1 MKKEKKIMSRLLAC
15 GLAAILPVASGMSVR
30 AEESDESSSDA
41 GKEETVYIFTD
52 ADGNPEKTVVSNW
65 LKNPDGSKTLK
76 DSSDLSDIK
85 NVEGDETYTQSGNQ
99 LTWQADGSDIYYQGT
114 TSKQAPVSVKLSYQL
129 DGKDIS
135 SDDLA
140 GKSGHVKIRFDYEN
154 NATKTV
160 TVGGKREEVKVPFAM
175 VSGIILPVDNFKNV
189 TVTNGRVLSE
199 GKSNI
204 VVGMAFPGLKE
215 SLNMDSASF
224 KNNIGDYN
232 IPEYVEIEADAT
244 DFSLGMTLT
253 VASTDIISKLKDAE
267 DGKVDTSGITDS
279 INELTDASSQLVD
292 GVQQL
297 KDGTSKL
304 RNGTNDLANGG
315 GKLKDG
321 AGELAGGLN
330 TFDASLR
337 SNLQSTKASFAKD
350 SAKAEA
356 DKNAI
361 VKMLN
366 SMGVLNAD
374 GTVNQQTMAQLKML
388 SNMANSLI
396 NSGLLQVAGIMDA
409 DGNLTA
415 DADQRTTQL
424 VNLLQALNQSGA
436 LQALGL
442 VKSDGTLDIAKLQE
456 YLQMAAQYGSDLGL
470 LDENGKVK
478 PNAADIVNGYA
489 AGIQQIMKDTG
500 LLTADGKLADDAAM
514 KLANLDKMITDL
526 KVQNVLTTDDTGA
539 LTLNPTYAELLNNKA
554 LISLAQDKNLNSM
567 LTMAQ
572 SIGLIK
578 AGEDGTLS
586 IDQTALNNLSAIG
599 SSGILTNG
607 DLDATAKALMGA
619 SGIIGSDGKYNQAN
633 AQALLKMAD
642 TLINSGLLQVAGI
655 MDADGNLTAD
665 ADQRTTQLVTL
676 LKTLNGSGALSA
688 TGLVGA
694 DGMLDINKLND
705 YLKLAQQY
713 GTDLGLLNANGTV
726 KDNAAQ
732 IVSGYSAKTKKLMSD
747 AGLLDENG
755 KLVTDAATR
764 IEKLDT
770 LITSMKEQKVLVN
783 DQDGALT
790 IDPVYASLLQNKQL
804 ISLAQ
809 DPNMNNM
816 LQMAEA
822 AGLITATKDDAGND
836 ALSIDEKALGN
847 LSRIAKSGILVDGD
861 LEDTAKQ
868 LMGAAGIMGTD
879 GKYNQANAQALLNMV
894 TNLQKAGLMTSD
906 GQLSPAAKQML
917 GTAGVLNKDGS
928 FNAEGIAKLEN
939 EAQLASQLEAQG
951 ILTSD
956 GQLSP
961 SLQSTLVKTGVMDA
975 NGEIN
980 QTAMNNL
987 MAIAGSGVIVNG
999 DLDATAKS
1007 LMNETGIMSNGSY
1020 NKDNAQYMLDTYQ
1033 KLEKLGIIKD
1043 GKLTSF
1049 AQKVI
1054 DFMSRFGAKQNSFA
1068 VLEDED
1074 LPAEDTP
1081 ALDQTEATES
1091 DQTDDQVETVT
1102 PDENT
1107 AAEAESTDAAADTD
1121 TAKADDSAASDT
1133 NDKTDAPDTTAESA
1147 DDSQSDSAEVESLK
1161 QQLADAQS
1169 QLDAAN
1175 AKASD
1180 LQTQLDD
1187 ANAKNADVK
1196 KQLDDANAK
1205 NADLQTQL
1213 NNANS
1218 AKDDAYNQGYAAAQA
1233 DAAAAAASQAPAANS
1248 VETTDTAFIGSASD
1262 YVVSTASV
1270 SFSLDQVNQLT
1281 DLIKQFLADY
1291 GQAAGEAGAVKAL
1304 ESILNNADYQ
1314 KLIAGGTTLS
1324 NGTNELYDGILK
1336 LRDGAGELD
1345 NGAQDLLEGMQKFD
1359 SEGIQKLADV
1369 FGNDLPSVIDRL
1381 DALVDAGADYT
1392 SFTGN
1397 GNANDSVKFV
1407 IKTSEVGTDSA
1418 N

>member
-253 VASTDIISKLKDAE
+253 VASTDIISKLKDAK

-297 KDGTSKL
+297 KDGTTKL

-315 GKLKDG
+315 GELKDG

-337 SNLQSTKASFAKD
+337 SNLASTKASFAKD

-356 DKNAI
+356 DKDAI
-361 VKMLN
+361 VKALS
-366 SMGVLNAD
+366 SMGILNAD
-374 GTVNQQTMAQLKML
+374 GTVNKQTMAQLKML
-388 SNMANSLI
+388 ANMADKLM
-396 NSGLLQVAGIMDA
+396 NSGLLQTAGIMDA
-409 DGNLTA
+409 NGNLTA

-424 VNLLQALNQSGA
+424 ITLLQ
-436 LQALGL
+436 
-442 VKSDGTLDIAKLQE
+442 
-456 YLQMAAQYGSDLGL
+456 
-470 LDENGKVK
+470 
-478 PNAADIVNGYA
+478 
-489 AGIQQIMKDTG
+489 
-500 LLTADGKLADDAAM
+500 
-514 KLANLDKMITDL
+514 
-526 KVQNVLTTDDTGA
+526 
-539 LTLNPTYAELLNNKA
+539 
-554 LISLAQDKNLNSM
+554 
-567 LTMAQ
+567 
-572 SIGLIK
+572 
-578 AGEDGTLS
+578 
-586 IDQTALNNLSAIG
+586 
-599 SSGILTNG
+599 
-607 DLDATAKALMGA
+607 
-619 SGIIGSDGKYNQAN
+619 
-633 AQALLKMAD
+633 
-642 TLINSGLLQVAGI
+642 
-655 MDADGNLTAD
+655 
-665 ADQRTTQLVTL
+665 
-676 LKTLNGSGALSA
+676 TLNGSGALQA
-688 TGLVGA
+688 AGLVGA
-694 DGMLDINKLND
+694 DGIFDLNKLND

-713 GTDLGLLNANGTV
+713 GSDLGLLNADGSV
-726 KDNAAQ
+726 KADAAQ
-732 IVSGYSAKTKKLMSD
+732 IVSGYAAATQKLMQD

-755 KLVTDAATR
+755 KLVKDAAAR
-764 IEKLDT
+764 IQKMDAM
-770 LITSMKEQKVLVN
+770 ITAMKDQKVLVN

-790 IDPVYASLLQNKQL
+790 LNPMYEQLLQNKQL

-809 DPNMNNM
+809 DSNLMNM

-822 AGLITATKDDAGND
+822 VGLIAAKKDDAGND
-836 ALSIDEKALGN
+836 ALAINKTALDN
-847 LSRIAKSGILVDGD
+847 LSLIANSGILVDGALD
-861 LEDTAKQ
+861 PTAQK
-868 LMGAAGIMGTD
+868 LMGAAGILSAD
-879 GKYNQANAQALLNMV
+879 GKYSQTNAAAMLQMLS
-894 TNLQKAGLMTSD
+894 NLQKAGLLNSD
-906 GQLSPAAKQML
+906 GQLSDDAKQML
-917 GTAGVLNKDGS
+917 GKAGLLNGDGSINKDGL
-928 FNAEGIAKLEN
+928 AKLEK
-939 EAQLASQLEAQG
+939 EAELASQLEAQG
-951 ILTSD
+951 VLTSD
-956 GQLSP
+956 GQLSE
-961 SLQSTLVKTGVMDA
+961 SLQSML
-975 NGEIN
+975 N
-980 QTAMNNL
+980 
-987 MAIAGSGVIVNG
+987 SGIIVNG
-999 DLDATAKS
+999 DLEDSAKQ
-1007 LMNETGIMSNGSY
+1007 LMNKAGIMKGGTY
-1020 NKDNAQYMLDTYQ
+1020 NSENAQAMLKMLDT
-1033 KLEKLGIIKD
+1033 LEKVGFIKNGELSD
-1043 GKLTSF
+1043 W
-1049 AQKVI
+1049 
-1054 DFMSRFGAKQNSFA
+1054 AKWILKHHRGLSLNSFA
-1068 VLEDED
+1068 VMDEVPEESTTVEAAPEETTVQD
-1074 LPAEDTP
+1074 NSDAVEEEETAAAEDSAAP
-1081 ALDQTEATES
+1081 AQDAQNDNAASETKQDAQVTS
-1091 DQTDDQVETVT
+1091 D
-1102 PDENT
+1102 
-1107 AAEAESTDAAADTD
+1107 AAAADT
-1121 TAKADDSAASDT
+1121 TQASE
-1133 NDKTDAPDTTAESA
+1133 NTDAS
-1147 DDSQSDSAEVESLK
+1147 SEVEELK
-1161 QQLADAQS
+1161 KQLADTQS
-1169 QLDAAN
+1169 QLAEAN
-1175 AKASD
+1175 KKNTE

-1187 ANAKNADVK
+1187 ANAKNADVQ
-1196 KQLDDANAK
+1196 KQLDDANAKNADVQKQLADANAK

-1213 NNANS
+1213 DSANS
-1218 AKDDAYNQGYAAAQA
+1218 AKDDAYKQGYAAAQA
-1233 DAAAAAASQAPAANS
+1233 DAAAAAASQAPAAGS

-1345 NGAQDLLEGMQKFD
+1345 NGAQDLLDGMQKFD

-1381 DALVDAGADYT
+1381 DAIVDAGADYT
-1392 SFTGN
+1392 SFTGS
-1397 GNANDSVKFV
+1397 GNSNDSVKFV
-1407 IKTSEVGTDSA
+1407 IKTSEVGSDSA

>member
-15 GLAAILPVASGMSVR
+15 GLAAILPVASGISVR

-337 SNLQSTKASFAKD
+337 SNLASTKASFAKD

-356 DKNAI
+356 DKDAI
-361 VKMLN
+361 VKALS
-366 SMGVLNAD
+366 SMGILNAD
-374 GTVNQQTMAQLKML
+374 GTVNKQTMAQLKML
-388 SNMANSLI
+388 ANMADKLM
-396 NSGLLQVAGIMDA
+396 NSGLLQTAGIMDA
-409 DGNLTA
+409 NGNLTA

-424 VNLLQALNQSGA
+424 ITLLQ
-436 LQALGL
+436 
-442 VKSDGTLDIAKLQE
+442 
-456 YLQMAAQYGSDLGL
+456 
-470 LDENGKVK
+470 
-478 PNAADIVNGYA
+478 
-489 AGIQQIMKDTG
+489 
-500 LLTADGKLADDAAM
+500 
-514 KLANLDKMITDL
+514 
-526 KVQNVLTTDDTGA
+526 
-539 LTLNPTYAELLNNKA
+539 
-554 LISLAQDKNLNSM
+554 
-567 LTMAQ
+567 
-572 SIGLIK
+572 
-578 AGEDGTLS
+578 
-586 IDQTALNNLSAIG
+586 
-599 SSGILTNG
+599 
-607 DLDATAKALMGA
+607 
-619 SGIIGSDGKYNQAN
+619 
-633 AQALLKMAD
+633 
-642 TLINSGLLQVAGI
+642 
-655 MDADGNLTAD
+655 
-665 ADQRTTQLVTL
+665 
-676 LKTLNGSGALSA
+676 TLNGSGALQA
-688 TGLVGA
+688 AGLVGA
-694 DGMLDINKLND
+694 DGTFDLNKLND

-713 GTDLGLLNANGTV
+713 GSDLGLLNADGTV
-726 KDNAAQ
+726 KADAAQ
-732 IVSGYSAKTKKLMSD
+732 IVSGYAAATQKLMKD

-755 KLVTDAATR
+755 KLVKDAAAR
-764 IEKLDT
+764 IQKMDAM
-770 LITSMKEQKVLVN
+770 ITAMKDQKVLVN

-790 IDPVYASLLQNKQL
+790 LNPTYEQLLQNKQL

-809 DPNMNNM
+809 DPNMKNM

-822 AGLITATKDDAGND
+822 VGLITAKKDDAGND
-836 ALSIDEKALGN
+836 ALAINKTALDN
-847 LSRIAKSGILVDGD
+847 LSLIANSGILVNGD
-861 LEDTAKQ
+861 LDATAKQ
-868 LMGAAGIMGTD
+868 LMGASGILSAD
-879 GKYNQANAQALLNMV
+879 GKYSQTNAAAMLQMLS
-894 TNLQKAGLMTSD
+894 NLQKAGLLNGD
-906 GQLSPAAKQML
+906 GSI
-917 GTAGVLNKDGS
+917 NKDGLV
-928 FNAEGIAKLEN
+928 KLEK
-939 EAQLASQLEAQG
+939 EAELASQLEAQG

-956 GQLSP
+956 GQLTDTATKLLKSIG
-961 SLQSTLVKTGVMDA
+961 QVGV
-975 NGEIN
+975 
-980 QTAMNNL
+980 
-987 MAIAGSGVIVNG
+987 
-999 DLDATAKS
+999 
-1007 LMNETGIMSNGSY
+1007 
-1020 NKDNAQYMLDTYQ
+1020 
-1033 KLEKLGIIKD
+1033 
-1043 GKLTSF
+1043 TS
-1049 AQKVI
+1049 
-1054 DFMSRFGAKQNSFA
+1054 NSFA
-1068 VLEDED
+1068 VMEEV
-1074 LPAEDTP
+1074 PE
-1081 ALDQTEATES
+1081 EAAT
-1091 DQTDDQVETVT
+1091 VETAPEEPTVQ
-1102 PDENT
+1102 DNNDAVEEEET
-1107 AAEAESTDAAADTD
+1107 AAPAQDAQNDNAASKTKQDAQATSDAAAADT
-1121 TAKADDSAASDT
+1121 TKTSE
-1133 NDKTDAPDTTAESA
+1133 NTDA
-1147 DDSQSDSAEVESLK
+1147 SAEVEELK
-1161 QQLADAQS
+1161 KQLADTQS
-1169 QLDAAN
+1169 QLAEAN
-1175 AKASD
+1175 KKNTE
-1180 LQTQLDD
+1180 LQT
-1187 ANAKNADVK
+1187 
-1196 KQLDDANAK
+1196 QLDDANAK

-1213 NNANS
+1213 DSANS
-1218 AKDDAYNQGYAAAQA
+1218 AKDDAYKQGYAAAQA
-1233 DAAAAAASQAPAANS
+1233 DAAAAAASQAPAAGS

-1345 NGAQDLLEGMQKFD
+1345 NGAQDLLDGMQKFD

-1381 DALVDAGADYT
+1381 DAIVDAGADYT
-1392 SFTGN
+1392 SFTGS
-1397 GNANDSVKFV
+1397 GNSNDSVKFV
-1407 IKTSEVGTDSA
+1407 IKTSEVGSDSA

>member
-1 MKKEKKIMSRLLAC
+1 MKKERHVVKKLLAFSM
-15 GLAAILPVASGMSVR
+15 AAILPVASGMTVR
-30 AEESDESSSDA
+30 AEESDDSSSDS
-41 GKEETVYIFTD
+41 GKEETVYVFTD
-52 ADGNPEKTVVSNW
+52 ASGNPQKTLVSNW
-65 LKNPDGSKTLK
+65 LKNPDGSQTLT
-76 DSSDLSDIK
+76 DTSDLSDIT
-85 NVEGDETYTQSGNQ
+85 NVEGDETYTQSGNK
-99 LTWQADGSDIYYQGT
+99 LTWQADGDDIYYQGT

-135 SDDLA
+135 ADDLA
-140 GKSGHVKIRFDYEN
+140 GKSGHVTIRFDYEN
-154 NATKTV
+154 NATKNV
-160 TVGGKREEVKVPFAM
+160 TINGKNEEIKVPFAM
-175 VSGIILPVDNFKNV
+175 VSGVVLPVDNFKNI

-224 KNNIGDYN
+224 KDNVGDYN

-253 VASTDIISKLKDAE
+253 VASTDVISQLKDAK
-267 DGKVDTSGITDS
+267 DGKIDTSSITDS
-279 INELTDASSQLVD
+279 INELTDASQQLVD
-292 GVQQL
+292 GAQQL
-297 KDGTSKL
+297 KDGTAKL
-304 RNGTNDLANGG
+304 RTGTNDLASGG

-388 SNMANSLI
+388 SNMANTLI

-415 DADQRTTQL
+415 DADARTTQL

-633 AQALLKMAD
+633 AQALL
-642 TLINSGLLQVAGI
+642 
-655 MDADGNLTAD
+655 
-665 ADQRTTQLVTL
+665 
-676 LKTLNGSGALSA
+676 
-688 TGLVGA
+688 
-694 DGMLDINKLND
+694 
-705 YLKLAQQY
+705 
-713 GTDLGLLNANGTV
+713 
-726 KDNAAQ
+726 
-732 IVSGYSAKTKKLMSD
+732 
-747 AGLLDENG
+747 
-755 KLVTDAATR
+755 
-764 IEKLDT
+764 
-770 LITSMKEQKVLVN
+770 
-783 DQDGALT
+783 
-790 IDPVYASLLQNKQL
+790 
-804 ISLAQ
+804 
-809 DPNMNNM
+809 
-816 LQMAEA
+816 
-822 AGLITATKDDAGND
+822 
-836 ALSIDEKALGN
+836 
-847 LSRIAKSGILVDGD
+847 
-861 LEDTAKQ
+861 
-868 LMGAAGIMGTD
+868 
-879 GKYNQANAQALLNMV
+879 NMV
-894 TNLQKAGLMTSD
+894 ANLQKAGLMTSD

-928 FNAEGIAKLEN
+928 FNAEGIAKLEK

-1043 GKLTSF
+1043 GKLTNF
-1049 AQKVI
+1049 AQNVI

-1081 ALDQTEATES
+1081 ASDQTEATES

-1121 TAKADDSAASDT
+1121 TVKADDSAASDT

-1180 LQTQLDD
+1180 LQTQLDA
-1187 ANAKNADVK
+1187 ANASVSDLQF
-1196 KQLDDANAK
+1196 QLDA
-1205 NADLQTQL
+1205 
-1213 NNANS
+1213 

-1233 DAAAAAASQAPAANS
+1233 DAAAAAASQAPAADS

-1345 NGAQDLLEGMQKFD
+1345 NGAQDLLDGMQKFD

-1392 SFTGN
+1392 SFTGS
-1397 GNANDSVKFV
+1397 GNSNDSVKFV
-1407 IKTSEVGTDSA
+1407 IKTSEVGSDSA

>member
-1 MKKEKKIMSRLLAC
+1 MKKERHVVKKLLAFSM
-15 GLAAILPVASGMSVR
+15 AAILPVASGMTVR
-30 AEESDESSSDA
+30 AEESDDSSSDS
-41 GKEETVYIFTD
+41 GKEETVYVFTD
-52 ADGNPEKTVVSNW
+52 ASGNPQKTLVSNW
-65 LKNPDGSKTLK
+65 LKNPDGSQTLT
-76 DSSDLSDIK
+76 DTSDLSDIT
-85 NVEGDETYTQSGNQ
+85 NVEGDETYTQSGNK
-99 LTWQADGSDIYYQGT
+99 LTWQADGDDIYYQGT

-135 SDDLA
+135 ADDLA
-140 GKSGHVKIRFDYEN
+140 GKSGHVTIRFDYEN
-154 NATKTV
+154 NATKNV
-160 TVGGKREEVKVPFAM
+160 TINGKNEEIKVPFAM
-175 VSGIILPVDNFKNV
+175 VSGVVLPVDNFKNI

-224 KNNIGDYN
+224 KDNVGDYN

-253 VASTDIISKLKDAE
+253 VASTDVISQLKDAK
-267 DGKVDTSGITDS
+267 DGKIDTSSITDS
-279 INELTDASSQLVD
+279 INELTDASQQLVD
-292 GVQQL
+292 GAQQL
-297 KDGTSKL
+297 KDGTAKL
-304 RNGTNDLANGG
+304 RIGTNDLASGG

-388 SNMANSLI
+388 SNMANTLI

-747 AGLLDENG
+747 AGLLDDNG
-755 KLVTDAATR
+755 TLVTDAATR

-928 FNAEGIAKLEN
+928 FNAEGVAKLEN

-956 GQLSP
+956 GQLTDTANKLLKSIG
-961 SLQSTLVKTGVMDA
+961 QVGV
-975 NGEIN
+975 
-980 QTAMNNL
+980 
-987 MAIAGSGVIVNG
+987 
-999 DLDATAKS
+999 
-1007 LMNETGIMSNGSY
+1007 
-1020 NKDNAQYMLDTYQ
+1020 
-1033 KLEKLGIIKD
+1033 
-1043 GKLTSF
+1043 TS
-1049 AQKVI
+1049 
-1054 DFMSRFGAKQNSFA
+1054 NSFA
-1068 VLEDED
+1068 VMEEV
-1074 LPAEDTP
+1074 PE
-1081 ALDQTEATES
+1081 EAAT
-1091 DQTDDQVETVT
+1091 VETAPEEPTVQ
-1102 PDENT
+1102 DNNDAVEEEET
-1107 AAEAESTDAAADTD
+1107 AAPAQDAQNDNAASETKQDAQATSDAAAADT
-1121 TAKADDSAASDT
+1121 TKASE
-1133 NDKTDAPDTTAESA
+1133 NTDA
-1147 DDSQSDSAEVESLK
+1147 SAEVEELK
-1161 QQLADAQS
+1161 KQLADTQS
-1169 QLDAAN
+1169 QLEEAN
-1175 AKASD
+1175 KKNTE
-1180 LQTQLDD
+1180 LQT
-1187 ANAKNADVK
+1187 K
-1196 KQLDDANAK
+1196 LDDANAK
-1205 NADLQTQL
+1205 NADLQKQL
-1213 NNANS
+1213 ESVNS
-1218 AKDDAYNQGYAAAQA
+1218 AKDDAYKQGYAAAKA
-1233 DAAAAAASQAPAANS
+1233 DAAAAAASQAPAAGS

-1345 NGAQDLLEGMQKFD
+1345 NGAQDLLDGMQKFD

-1381 DALVDAGADYT
+1381 DAIVDAGADYT
-1392 SFTGN
+1392 SFTGS
-1397 GNANDSVKFV
+1397 GNSNDSVKFV
-1407 IKTSEVGTDSA
+1407 IKTSEVGSDSA

>member
-356 DKNAI
+356 DKDAI

-366 SMGVLNAD
+366 SMGILNAD
-374 GTVNQQTMAQLKML
+374 GRVNQQTMAQLKML
-388 SNMANSLI
+388 ANMADKLM

-409 DGNLTA
+409 N
-415 DADQRTTQL
+415 
-424 VNLLQALNQSGA
+424 
-436 LQALGL
+436 
-442 VKSDGTLDIAKLQE
+442 
-456 YLQMAAQYGSDLGL
+456 
-470 LDENGKVK
+470 
-478 PNAADIVNGYA
+478 
-489 AGIQQIMKDTG
+489 
-500 LLTADGKLADDAAM
+500 
-514 KLANLDKMITDL
+514 
-526 KVQNVLTTDDTGA
+526 
-539 LTLNPTYAELLNNKA
+539 
-554 LISLAQDKNLNSM
+554 
-567 LTMAQ
+567 
-572 SIGLIK
+572 
-578 AGEDGTLS
+578 
-586 IDQTALNNLSAIG
+586 
-599 SSGILTNG
+599 
-607 DLDATAKALMGA
+607 
-619 SGIIGSDGKYNQAN
+619 
-633 AQALLKMAD
+633 
-642 TLINSGLLQVAGI
+642 
-655 MDADGNLTAD
+655 GNLTAD

-676 LKTLNGSGALSA
+676 LKTLNGSGALQA
-688 TGLVGA
+688 AGLVGA
-694 DGMLDINKLND
+694 DGIFDLNKLND

-713 GTDLGLLNANGTV
+713 GSDLGLLNADGTV

-732 IVSGYSAKTKKLMSD
+732 IVSGYAAATQKLMQD

-755 KLVTDAATR
+755 KLVKDAAAR
-764 IEKLDT
+764 IQKMDAM
-770 LITSMKEQKVLVN
+770 ITAMKDQKVLVN

-790 IDPVYASLLQNKQL
+790 LNPTYAQLLQKKQL

-809 DPNMNNM
+809 DPNLMNM

-822 AGLITATKDDAGND
+822 VGLITAKKDDAGND
-836 ALSIDEKALGN
+836 ALAINKTALDN
-847 LSRIAKSGILVDGD
+847 LSLIANSGILVDGALD
-861 LEDTAKQ
+861 PTAQK
-868 LMGAAGIMGTD
+868 LMGAAGILGTD
-879 GKYNQANAQALLNMV
+879 GKYSQANAAAMLQMLS
-894 TNLQKAGLMTSD
+894 NLQKAGLLNSD
-906 GQLSPAAKQML
+906 GQLSDDAKQML
-917 GTAGVLNKDGS
+917 GSAGVLNKDGS
-928 FNAEGIAKLEN
+928 INKDGLAKLEK
-939 EAQLASQLEAQG
+939 EAELASQLEAQG
-951 ILTSD
+951 VLTSD
-956 GQLSP
+956 GQLSE
-961 SLQSTLVKTGVMDA
+961 SLQSML
-975 NGEIN
+975 N
-980 QTAMNNL
+980 
-987 MAIAGSGVIVNG
+987 SGIIVNG
-999 DLDATAKS
+999 DLEDSAKQ
-1007 LMNETGIMSNGSY
+1007 LMNKAGIMKGGTY
-1020 NKDNAQYMLDTYQ
+1020 NSENAQAMLKMLDA
-1033 KLEKLGIIKD
+1033 LEKVGFIKN
-1043 GKLTSF
+1043 GELSNW
-1049 AQKVI
+1049 
-1054 DFMSRFGAKQNSFA
+1054 AKWILKHHRGLSLNSFA
-1068 VLEDED
+1068 VMEEVPEESATVESAPEEPTVQDNNEAAEGEETAA
-1074 LPAEDTP
+1074 AEDS
-1081 ALDQTEATES
+1081 AATEDSAAPAQDAQNDNAASETKQDAQVTS
-1091 DQTDDQVETVT
+1091 D
-1102 PDENT
+1102 
-1107 AAEAESTDAAADTD
+1107 AAAADT
-1121 TAKADDSAASDT
+1121 TQASE
-1133 NDKTDAPDTTAESA
+1133 NTDA
-1147 DDSQSDSAEVESLK
+1147 SAEVEELK
-1161 QQLADAQS
+1161 KQLADTQS
-1169 QLDAAN
+1169 QLEEAN
-1175 AKASD
+1175 KKNTE

-1187 ANAKNADVK
+1187 ANAKNADVQ
-1196 KQLDDANAK
+1196 KQLDDANAKNADVQKQLADANAK

-1213 NNANS
+1213 DSANS

-1233 DAAAAAASQAPAANS
+1233 DAAAAAASQAPAAGS

-1314 KLIAGGTTLS
+1314 KMIAGGTTLS

-1345 NGAQDLLEGMQKFD
+1345 NGAQDLLDGMQKFD

-1381 DALVDAGADYT
+1381 DAIVDAGADYT
-1392 SFTGN
+1392 SFTGS
-1397 GNANDSVKFV
+1397 GNSNDSVKFV
-1407 IKTSEVGTDSA
+1407 IKTSEVGSDSA

>member
-15 GLAAILPVASGMSVR
+15 GLAAILPVASGMSVQ
-30 AEESDESSSDA
+30 AEESGESSSDA

-337 SNLQSTKASFAKD
+337 SNLASTKASFAKD

-361 VKMLN
+361 VKALS
-366 SMGVLNAD
+366 SMGILNAD
-374 GTVNQQTMAQLKML
+374 GTVNKQTMAQLKML
-388 SNMANSLI
+388 ANMADKLM
-396 NSGLLQVAGIMDA
+396 NSGLLQTAGIMDA
-409 DGNLTA
+409 NGNLTA

-424 VNLLQALNQSGA
+424 ITLLQ
-436 LQALGL
+436 
-442 VKSDGTLDIAKLQE
+442 
-456 YLQMAAQYGSDLGL
+456 
-470 LDENGKVK
+470 
-478 PNAADIVNGYA
+478 
-489 AGIQQIMKDTG
+489 
-500 LLTADGKLADDAAM
+500 
-514 KLANLDKMITDL
+514 
-526 KVQNVLTTDDTGA
+526 
-539 LTLNPTYAELLNNKA
+539 
-554 LISLAQDKNLNSM
+554 
-567 LTMAQ
+567 
-572 SIGLIK
+572 
-578 AGEDGTLS
+578 
-586 IDQTALNNLSAIG
+586 
-599 SSGILTNG
+599 
-607 DLDATAKALMGA
+607 
-619 SGIIGSDGKYNQAN
+619 
-633 AQALLKMAD
+633 
-642 TLINSGLLQVAGI
+642 
-655 MDADGNLTAD
+655 
-665 ADQRTTQLVTL
+665 
-676 LKTLNGSGALSA
+676 TLNGSGALQA
-688 TGLVGA
+688 AGLVGA
-694 DGMLDINKLND
+694 DGIFDLNKLND

-713 GTDLGLLNANGTV
+713 GSDLGLLNADGSV
-726 KDNAAQ
+726 KADAAQ
-732 IVSGYSAKTKKLMSD
+732 IVSGYAAATQKLMKD

-755 KLVTDAATR
+755 KLVKDAAAR
-764 IEKLDT
+764 IQKMDAM
-770 LITSMKEQKVLVN
+770 ITAMKDQKVLVN

-790 IDPVYASLLQNKQL
+790 LNPMYEQLLQNKQL

-809 DPNMNNM
+809 DSNLMNM

-822 AGLITATKDDAGND
+822 VGLITAKKDDAGND
-836 ALSIDEKALGN
+836 ALAINKTALDN
-847 LSRIAKSGILVDGD
+847 LSLIANSGILVNGD
-861 LEDTAKQ
+861 LDATAKQ
-868 LMGAAGIMGTD
+868 LMGASGILSAD
-879 GKYNQANAQALLNMV
+879 GKYSQTNAAAMLQMLS
-894 TNLQKAGLMTSD
+894 NLQKAGLLNSD
-906 GQLSPAAKQML
+906 GQLSDDAKQML
-917 GTAGVLNKDGS
+917 GKAGLLNGDGSINKDGL
-928 FNAEGIAKLEN
+928 AKLEK
-939 EAQLASQLEAQG
+939 EAELASQLEAQG

-975 NGEIN
+975 NGTIN

-987 MAIAGSGVIVNG
+987 LAIANSGIIVNG
-999 DLDATAKS
+999 DLEDTAKK
-1007 LMNETGIMSNGSY
+1007 LMNGTGIMQNGIYS
-1020 NKDNAQYMLDTYQ
+1020 KEDAQAMLTMIHM
-1033 KLEKLGIIKD
+1033 LEKVGIIKN
-1043 GKLTSF
+1043 GQLTD
-1049 AQKVI
+1049 K
-1054 DFMSRFGAKQNSFA
+1054 AKKCLEWMERHGVTSYSFA
-1068 VLEDED
+1068 VMDEV
-1074 LPAEDTP
+1074 PEEST
-1081 ALDQTEATES
+1081 TVEAAPEETTVQ
-1091 DQTDDQVETVT
+1091 DNNDAVE
-1102 PDENT
+1102 EEET
-1107 AAEAESTDAAADTD
+1107 AAPAQDAQNDNAAAETKQDAQVTSDAAA
-1121 TAKADDSAASDT
+1121 ADMTQASE
-1133 NDKTDAPDTTAESA
+1133 NTDA
-1147 DDSQSDSAEVESLK
+1147 SAEVEELK
-1161 QQLADAQS
+1161 KQLADTQS
-1169 QLDAAN
+1169 QLEEAN
-1175 AKASD
+1175 KKNTE
-1180 LQTQLDD
+1180 LQTKLDD
-1187 ANAKNADVK
+1187 ANANNADVK
-1196 KQLDDANAK
+1196 KQLADANAK

-1213 NNANS
+1213 DSANS
-1218 AKDDAYNQGYAAAQA
+1218 AKDDAYKQGYAAAQA
-1233 DAAAAAASQAPAANS
+1233 DAAAAAASQAPAAGS

-1345 NGAQDLLEGMQKFD
+1345 NGAQDLLDGMQKFD

-1381 DALVDAGADYT
+1381 DAIVDAGADYT
-1392 SFTGN
+1392 SFTGS
-1397 GNANDSVKFV
+1397 GNSNDSVKFV
-1407 IKTSEVGTDSA
+1407 IKTSEVGSDSA

>member
-1 MKKEKKIMSRLLAC
+1 M
-15 GLAAILPVASGMSVR
+15 
-30 AEESDESSSDA
+30 
-41 GKEETVYIFTD
+41 
-52 ADGNPEKTVVSNW
+52 SNW
-65 LKNPDGSKTLK
+65 LKNPDGSQTLT
-76 DSSDLSDIK
+76 DTSDLSDIT
-85 NVEGDETYTQSGNQ
+85 NVEGDETYTQSGNK
-99 LTWQADGSDIYYQGT
+99 LTWQADGDDIYYQGT

-135 SDDLA
+135 ADDLA
-140 GKSGHVKIRFDYEN
+140 GKSGHVTIRFDYEN
-154 NATKTV
+154 NATKNV
-160 TVGGKREEVKVPFAM
+160 TINGKNEEIKVPFAM
-175 VSGIILPVDNFKNV
+175 VSGVVLPVDNFKNI

-224 KNNIGDYN
+224 KDNVGDYN

-253 VASTDIISKLKDAE
+253 VASTDVISQLKDAK
-267 DGKVDTSGITDS
+267 DGKIDTSSITDS
-279 INELTDASSQLVD
+279 INELTDASQQLVD
-292 GVQQL
+292 GAQQL
-297 KDGTSKL
+297 KDGTAKL
-304 RNGTNDLANGG
+304 RTGTNDLASGG

-388 SNMANSLI
+388 SNMANTLI

-415 DADQRTTQL
+415 DADARTTQL

-633 AQALLKMAD
+633 AQALL
-642 TLINSGLLQVAGI
+642 
-655 MDADGNLTAD
+655 
-665 ADQRTTQLVTL
+665 
-676 LKTLNGSGALSA
+676 
-688 TGLVGA
+688 
-694 DGMLDINKLND
+694 
-705 YLKLAQQY
+705 
-713 GTDLGLLNANGTV
+713 
-726 KDNAAQ
+726 
-732 IVSGYSAKTKKLMSD
+732 
-747 AGLLDENG
+747 
-755 KLVTDAATR
+755 
-764 IEKLDT
+764 
-770 LITSMKEQKVLVN
+770 
-783 DQDGALT
+783 
-790 IDPVYASLLQNKQL
+790 
-804 ISLAQ
+804 
-809 DPNMNNM
+809 
-816 LQMAEA
+816 
-822 AGLITATKDDAGND
+822 
-836 ALSIDEKALGN
+836 
-847 LSRIAKSGILVDGD
+847 
-861 LEDTAKQ
+861 
-868 LMGAAGIMGTD
+868 
-879 GKYNQANAQALLNMV
+879 NMV
-894 TNLQKAGLMTSD
+894 ANLQKAGLMTSD

-928 FNAEGIAKLEN
+928 FNAEGIAKLEK

-1043 GKLTSF
+1043 GKLTNF
-1049 AQKVI
+1049 AQNVI

-1081 ALDQTEATES
+1081 ASDQTEATES

-1121 TAKADDSAASDT
+1121 TVKADDSAASDT

-1180 LQTQLDD
+1180 LQTQLDA
-1187 ANAKNADVK
+1187 ANASVSDLQF
-1196 KQLDDANAK
+1196 QLDA
-1205 NADLQTQL
+1205 
-1213 NNANS
+1213 

-1233 DAAAAAASQAPAANS
+1233 DAAAAAASQAPAADS

-1345 NGAQDLLEGMQKFD
+1345 NGAQDLLDGMQKFD

-1392 SFTGN
+1392 SFTGS
-1397 GNANDSVKFV
+1397 GNSNDSVKFV
-1407 IKTSEVGTDSA
+1407 IKTSEVGSDSA

>member
-30 AEESDESSSDA
+30 AEESGESSSDA

-337 SNLQSTKASFAKD
+337 SNLASTKASFAKD

-356 DKNAI
+356 DKDAI
-361 VKMLN
+361 VKALS
-366 SMGVLNAD
+366 SMGILNAD
-374 GTVNQQTMAQLKML
+374 GTVNQETMAQLKML
-388 SNMANSLI
+388 ANMADKLM
-396 NSGLLQVAGIMDA
+396 NSGLLQAAGIMDA
-409 DGNLTA
+409 NGNLTA

-424 VNLLQALNQSGA
+424 ITLLQ
-436 LQALGL
+436 
-442 VKSDGTLDIAKLQE
+442 
-456 YLQMAAQYGSDLGL
+456 
-470 LDENGKVK
+470 
-478 PNAADIVNGYA
+478 
-489 AGIQQIMKDTG
+489 
-500 LLTADGKLADDAAM
+500 
-514 KLANLDKMITDL
+514 
-526 KVQNVLTTDDTGA
+526 
-539 LTLNPTYAELLNNKA
+539 
-554 LISLAQDKNLNSM
+554 
-567 LTMAQ
+567 
-572 SIGLIK
+572 
-578 AGEDGTLS
+578 
-586 IDQTALNNLSAIG
+586 
-599 SSGILTNG
+599 
-607 DLDATAKALMGA
+607 
-619 SGIIGSDGKYNQAN
+619 
-633 AQALLKMAD
+633 
-642 TLINSGLLQVAGI
+642 
-655 MDADGNLTAD
+655 
-665 ADQRTTQLVTL
+665 
-676 LKTLNGSGALSA
+676 TLNGSGALQA
-688 TGLVGA
+688 AGLVGA
-694 DGMLDINKLND
+694 DGTFDLNKLND

-713 GTDLGLLNANGTV
+713 GSDLGLLNADGSV
-726 KDNAAQ
+726 KADAAQ
-732 IVSGYSAKTKKLMSD
+732 IVSGYAAATQKLMKD

-755 KLVTDAATR
+755 KLVKDAAAR
-764 IEKLDT
+764 IQKMDAM
-770 LITSMKEQKVLVN
+770 ITAMKDQKVLVN
-783 DQDGALT
+783 DQDGALALNPT
-790 IDPVYASLLQNKQL
+790 YAQLLQKKEL

-809 DPNMNNM
+809 DPNLTNM

-822 AGLITATKDDAGND
+822 VGLITAKKDDAGND
-836 ALSIDEKALGN
+836 ALAINKTALDN
-847 LSRIAKSGILVDGD
+847 LSLIANSGILVNGD
-861 LEDTAKQ
+861 LDATAKQ
-868 LMGAAGIMGTD
+868 LMGASGILSAD
-879 GKYNQANAQALLNMV
+879 GKYSQTNAAAMLKMLS
-894 TNLQKAGLMTSD
+894 NLQKAGLLNSD
-906 GQLSPAAKQML
+906 GQLSDEAKQKL
-917 GTAGVLNKDGS
+917 GKAGLLNGDGSINKDGL
-928 FNAEGIAKLEN
+928 AKLEK
-939 EAQLASQLEAQG
+939 EAELASQLEAQG

-956 GQLSP
+956 GQLSE
-961 SLQSTLVKTGVMDA
+961 SLQSML
-975 NGEIN
+975 N
-980 QTAMNNL
+980 
-987 MAIAGSGVIVNG
+987 SGIIVNG
-999 DLDATAKS
+999 DLEDSAKQ
-1007 LMNETGIMSNGSY
+1007 LMNKAGIMKNGTYS
-1020 NKDNAQYMLDTYQ
+1020 KENAQAMLKMLDA
-1033 KLEKLGIIKD
+1033 LETVGVIKNGELSD
-1043 GKLTSF
+1043 WVQLILKHHRSLSL
-1049 AQKVI
+1049 
-1054 DFMSRFGAKQNSFA
+1054 NSFA
-1068 VLEDED
+1068 VMEEVPEEGDTVESAPEETTVQD
-1074 LPAEDTP
+1074 NNEAAEEEETAAAEDSAATKDSAAP
-1081 ALDQTEATES
+1081 AQDAQNDNAASETKQDAQVTS
-1091 DQTDDQVETVT
+1091 DA
-1102 PDENT
+1102 T
-1107 AAEAESTDAAADTD
+1107 AADTTQASESTDA
-1121 TAKADDSAASDT
+1121 SS
-1133 NDKTDAPDTTAESA
+1133 
-1147 DDSQSDSAEVESLK
+1147 EVEELK
-1161 QQLADAQS
+1161 KQLADTQS
-1169 QLDAAN
+1169 QLEEAN
-1175 AKASD
+1175 KKNTE
-1180 LQTQLDD
+1180 LQTKLDD
-1187 ANAKNADVK
+1187 ANAKNADVQ
-1196 KQLDDANAK
+1196 KQLDDVNAK

-1213 NNANS
+1213 NS

-1233 DAAAAAASQAPAANS
+1233 DAAAAAASQAPATGS

-1324 NGTNELYDGILK
+1324 NGTNELYNGILK

-1345 NGAQDLLEGMQKFD
+1345 NGAQDLLDGMQKFD

-1381 DALVDAGADYT
+1381 DAIVDAGADYT
-1392 SFTGN
+1392 SFTGG
-1397 GNANDSVKFV
+1397 GNPGDSVKFV
-1407 IKTSEVGTDSA
+1407 IKTSEVGSDSA

>member
-315 GKLKDG
+315 GELKDG

-337 SNLQSTKASFAKD
+337 SNLASTKASFAKD

-361 VKMLN
+361 VKALS
-366 SMGVLNAD
+366 SMGILNAD
-374 GTVNQQTMAQLKML
+374 GTVNKQTMAQLKML
-388 SNMANSLI
+388 ANMADKLM
-396 NSGLLQVAGIMDA
+396 NSGLLQTAGIMDA
-409 DGNLTA
+409 NGNLTA

-424 VNLLQALNQSGA
+424 ITLLQ
-436 LQALGL
+436 
-442 VKSDGTLDIAKLQE
+442 
-456 YLQMAAQYGSDLGL
+456 
-470 LDENGKVK
+470 
-478 PNAADIVNGYA
+478 
-489 AGIQQIMKDTG
+489 
-500 LLTADGKLADDAAM
+500 
-514 KLANLDKMITDL
+514 
-526 KVQNVLTTDDTGA
+526 
-539 LTLNPTYAELLNNKA
+539 
-554 LISLAQDKNLNSM
+554 
-567 LTMAQ
+567 
-572 SIGLIK
+572 
-578 AGEDGTLS
+578 
-586 IDQTALNNLSAIG
+586 
-599 SSGILTNG
+599 
-607 DLDATAKALMGA
+607 
-619 SGIIGSDGKYNQAN
+619 
-633 AQALLKMAD
+633 
-642 TLINSGLLQVAGI
+642 
-655 MDADGNLTAD
+655 
-665 ADQRTTQLVTL
+665 
-676 LKTLNGSGALSA
+676 TLNGSGALQA
-688 TGLVGA
+688 AGLVGA
-694 DGMLDINKLND
+694 DGIFDLNKLND

-713 GTDLGLLNANGTV
+713 GSDLGLLNADGSV
-726 KDNAAQ
+726 KADAAQ
-732 IVSGYSAKTKKLMSD
+732 IVSGYAAATQKLMQD

-755 KLVTDAATR
+755 KLVKDAAAR
-764 IEKLDT
+764 IQKMDAM
-770 LITSMKEQKVLVN
+770 ITAMKDQKVLVN

-790 IDPVYASLLQNKQL
+790 LNPMYEQLLQNKQL

-809 DPNMNNM
+809 DSNLMNM

-822 AGLITATKDDAGND
+822 VGLITAKKDDAGND
-836 ALSIDEKALGN
+836 ALAINKTALDN
-847 LSRIAKSGILVDGD
+847 LSLIANSGILVNGD
-861 LEDTAKQ
+861 LDATAKQ

-879 GKYNQANAQALLNMV
+879 GKYNQANAKALLNMV
-894 TNLQKAGLMTSD
+894 TNLQNAGLMTSD

-917 GTAGVLNKDGS
+917 GSAGVLNKDGS
-928 FNAEGIAKLEN
+928 INKDGLAKLEK
-939 EAQLASQLEAQG
+939 EAELASQLEAQG
-951 ILTSD
+951 VLTSD
-956 GQLSP
+956 GQLSE
-961 SLQSTLVKTGVMDA
+961 SLQSML
-975 NGEIN
+975 N
-980 QTAMNNL
+980 
-987 MAIAGSGVIVNG
+987 SGIIVNG
-999 DLDATAKS
+999 DLEDSAKQ
-1007 LMNETGIMSNGSY
+1007 LMNKAGIMKGGTY
-1020 NKDNAQYMLDTYQ
+1020 NSENAQAMLKMLDT
-1033 KLEKLGIIKD
+1033 LEKVGFIKNGELSD
-1043 GKLTSF
+1043 W
-1049 AQKVI
+1049 
-1054 DFMSRFGAKQNSFA
+1054 AKWILKHHRGLSLNSFA
-1068 VLEDED
+1068 VMDEVPEESTTVEAAPEETTVQD
-1074 LPAEDTP
+1074 NSDAVEEEETAAAEDSAAP
-1081 ALDQTEATES
+1081 AQDAQNDNAASETKQDAQVTS
-1091 DQTDDQVETVT
+1091 D
-1102 PDENT
+1102 
-1107 AAEAESTDAAADTD
+1107 AAAADT
-1121 TAKADDSAASDT
+1121 TQASE
-1133 NDKTDAPDTTAESA
+1133 NTDAS
-1147 DDSQSDSAEVESLK
+1147 SEVEELK
-1161 QQLADAQS
+1161 KQLADTQS
-1169 QLDAAN
+1169 QLAEAN
-1175 AKASD
+1175 KKNTE

-1187 ANAKNADVK
+1187 ANAKNADVQ
-1196 KQLDDANAK
+1196 KQLDDANAKNADVQKQLADANAK

-1213 NNANS
+1213 DSANS
-1218 AKDDAYNQGYAAAQA
+1218 AKDDAYKQGYAAAQA
-1233 DAAAAAASQAPAANS
+1233 DAAAAAASQAPAAGS

-1345 NGAQDLLEGMQKFD
+1345 NGAQDLLDGMQKFD

-1381 DALVDAGADYT
+1381 DAIVDAGADYT
-1392 SFTGN
+1392 SFTGS
-1397 GNANDSVKFV
+1397 GNSNDSVKFV
-1407 IKTSEVGTDSA
+1407 IKTSEVGSDSA

>member
-1 MKKEKKIMSRLLAC
+1 MKKERHVVKKLLAFSM
-15 GLAAILPVASGMSVR
+15 AAILPVASGMTVR
-30 AEESDESSSDA
+30 AEESDDSSSDS
-41 GKEETVYIFTD
+41 GKEETVYVFTD
-52 ADGNPEKTVVSNW
+52 ASGNPQKTLVSNW
-65 LKNPDGSKTLK
+65 LKNPDGSQTLA
-76 DSSDLSDIK
+76 DTSDLSDIT
-85 NVEGDETYTQSGNQ
+85 NVEGDETYTQSGNK
-99 LTWQADGSDIYYQGT
+99 LTWQADGDDIYYQGT

-135 SDDLA
+135 ADDLA
-140 GKSGHVKIRFDYEN
+140 GKSGHVTIRFDYEN
-154 NATKTV
+154 NATKNV
-160 TVGGKREEVKVPFAM
+160 TINGKNEEIKVPFAM
-175 VSGIILPVDNFKNV
+175 VSGVVLPVDNFKNI

-224 KNNIGDYN
+224 KDNVGDYN

-253 VASTDIISKLKDAE
+253 VASTDVISQLKDAK
-267 DGKVDTSGITDS
+267 DGKIDTSSITDS
-279 INELTDASSQLVD
+279 INELTDASQQLVD
-292 GVQQL
+292 GAQQL
-297 KDGTSKL
+297 KDGTAKL
-304 RNGTNDLANGG
+304 RTGTNDLASGG

-388 SNMANSLI
+388 SNMANTLI

-500 LLTADGKLADDAAM
+500 LLTTDGKLADDAAM

-633 AQALLKMAD
+633 AQALL
-642 TLINSGLLQVAGI
+642 
-655 MDADGNLTAD
+655 
-665 ADQRTTQLVTL
+665 
-676 LKTLNGSGALSA
+676 
-688 TGLVGA
+688 
-694 DGMLDINKLND
+694 
-705 YLKLAQQY
+705 
-713 GTDLGLLNANGTV
+713 
-726 KDNAAQ
+726 
-732 IVSGYSAKTKKLMSD
+732 
-747 AGLLDENG
+747 
-755 KLVTDAATR
+755 
-764 IEKLDT
+764 
-770 LITSMKEQKVLVN
+770 
-783 DQDGALT
+783 
-790 IDPVYASLLQNKQL
+790 
-804 ISLAQ
+804 
-809 DPNMNNM
+809 
-816 LQMAEA
+816 
-822 AGLITATKDDAGND
+822 
-836 ALSIDEKALGN
+836 
-847 LSRIAKSGILVDGD
+847 
-861 LEDTAKQ
+861 
-868 LMGAAGIMGTD
+868 
-879 GKYNQANAQALLNMV
+879 NMV

-906 GQLSPAAKQML
+906 GQLSPEAKQML

-987 MAIAGSGVIVNG
+987 MAIANSGIIVNG
-999 DLDATAKS
+999 DLEDTAKQ
-1007 LMNETGIMSNGSY
+1007 LMNRSGIMQNGTYSK
-1020 NKDNAQYMLDTYQ
+1020 KDAQAMLTIINMMEKAGVIKNGHLTDLAQ
-1033 KLEKLGIIKD
+1033 GLLNILENLSHWPK
-1043 GKLTSF
+1043 F
-1049 AQKVI
+1049 
-1054 DFMSRFGAKQNSFA
+1054 NSFA
-1068 VLEDED
+1068 VMEEEELPTTDALEED
-1074 LPAEDTP
+1074 VPAE
-1081 ALDQTEATES
+1081 TETQDE
-1091 DQTDDQVETVT
+1091 TTETVT
-1102 PDENT
+1102 EETETKADAETVKAEEETTQESQDAPAADNT
-1107 AAEAESTDAAADTD
+1107 AAETEDPNDDSAEST
-1121 TAKADDSAASDT
+1121 
-1133 NDKTDAPDTTAESA
+1133 
-1147 DDSQSDSAEVESLK
+1147 EVEELK
-1161 QQLADAQS
+1161 KQLADVQN
-1169 QLDAAN
+1169 QLDDAN
-1175 AKASD
+1175 KKNSDLQAQLDDANTKNTD

-1187 ANAKNADVK
+1187 ANAKNT
-1196 KQLDDANAK
+1196 
-1205 NADLQTQL
+1205 DLQTQL

-1233 DAAAAAASQAPAANS
+1233 DAAAAAASQAPAADS

-1345 NGAQDLLEGMQKFD
+1345 DGAQDLLDGMQKFD

-1392 SFTGN
+1392 SFTGS

>member
-30 AEESDESSSDA
+30 AEESGESSSDA

-337 SNLQSTKASFAKD
+337 SNLASTKASFAKD

-356 DKNAI
+356 DKDAI
-361 VKMLN
+361 VKALS
-366 SMGVLNAD
+366 SMGILNAD

-388 SNMANSLI
+388 ANMADKLM
-396 NSGLLQVAGIMDA
+396 NSGLLQAAGIMDA
-409 DGNLTA
+409 NGNLTA

-424 VNLLQALNQSGA
+424 ITLLQ
-436 LQALGL
+436 
-442 VKSDGTLDIAKLQE
+442 
-456 YLQMAAQYGSDLGL
+456 
-470 LDENGKVK
+470 
-478 PNAADIVNGYA
+478 
-489 AGIQQIMKDTG
+489 
-500 LLTADGKLADDAAM
+500 
-514 KLANLDKMITDL
+514 
-526 KVQNVLTTDDTGA
+526 
-539 LTLNPTYAELLNNKA
+539 
-554 LISLAQDKNLNSM
+554 
-567 LTMAQ
+567 
-572 SIGLIK
+572 
-578 AGEDGTLS
+578 
-586 IDQTALNNLSAIG
+586 
-599 SSGILTNG
+599 
-607 DLDATAKALMGA
+607 
-619 SGIIGSDGKYNQAN
+619 
-633 AQALLKMAD
+633 
-642 TLINSGLLQVAGI
+642 
-655 MDADGNLTAD
+655 
-665 ADQRTTQLVTL
+665 
-676 LKTLNGSGALSA
+676 TLNGSGALQA
-688 TGLVGA
+688 AGLVGA
-694 DGMLDINKLND
+694 DGTFDLNKLND

-713 GTDLGLLNANGTV
+713 GSDLGLLNADGSV
-726 KDNAAQ
+726 KADAAQ
-732 IVSGYSAKTKKLMSD
+732 IVSGYAAATQKLMKD

-755 KLVTDAATR
+755 KLVKDAAAR
-764 IEKLDT
+764 IQKMDAM
-770 LITSMKEQKVLVN
+770 ITAMKDQKVLVN
-783 DQDGALT
+783 DQDGALALNPT
-790 IDPVYASLLQNKQL
+790 YAQLLQKKEL

-809 DPNMNNM
+809 DPNLTNM

-822 AGLITATKDDAGND
+822 VGLITAKKDDAGND
-836 ALSIDEKALGN
+836 ALAINKTALDN
-847 LSRIAKSGILVDGD
+847 LSLIANSGILVNGD
-861 LEDTAKQ
+861 LDATAKQ
-868 LMGAAGIMGTD
+868 LMGASGILSAD
-879 GKYNQANAQALLNMV
+879 GKYSQTNAAAMLKMLS
-894 TNLQKAGLMTSD
+894 NLQKAGLLNSD
-906 GQLSPAAKQML
+906 GQLSDEAKQKL
-917 GTAGVLNKDGS
+917 GKAGLLNGDGSINKDGL
-928 FNAEGIAKLEN
+928 AKLEK
-939 EAQLASQLEAQG
+939 EAELASQLEAQG

-956 GQLSP
+956 GQLSE
-961 SLQSTLVKTGVMDA
+961 SLQSML
-975 NGEIN
+975 N
-980 QTAMNNL
+980 
-987 MAIAGSGVIVNG
+987 SGIIVNG
-999 DLDATAKS
+999 DLEDSAKQ
-1007 LMNETGIMSNGSY
+1007 LMNKAGIMKNGTYS
-1020 NKDNAQYMLDTYQ
+1020 KENAQAMLKMLDA
-1033 KLEKLGIIKD
+1033 LETVGVIKNGELSD
-1043 GKLTSF
+1043 WVQLILKHHRSLSL
-1049 AQKVI
+1049 
-1054 DFMSRFGAKQNSFA
+1054 NSFA
-1068 VLEDED
+1068 VMEEVPEEGDTVEAAPEETTVQD
-1074 LPAEDTP
+1074 NNEAAEEEETAAAEDSAATKDSAAP
-1081 ALDQTEATES
+1081 AQDAQNDNAASETKQDAQVTS
-1091 DQTDDQVETVT
+1091 DA
-1102 PDENT
+1102 T
-1107 AAEAESTDAAADTD
+1107 AADTTQASESTDA
-1121 TAKADDSAASDT
+1121 SS
-1133 NDKTDAPDTTAESA
+1133 
-1147 DDSQSDSAEVESLK
+1147 EVEELK
-1161 QQLADAQS
+1161 KQLADTQS
-1169 QLDAAN
+1169 QLEEAN
-1175 AKASD
+1175 KKNTE
-1180 LQTQLDD
+1180 LQTKLDD
-1187 ANAKNADVK
+1187 ANAKNADVQ
-1196 KQLDDANAK
+1196 KQLDDVNAK

-1213 NNANS
+1213 NS

-1233 DAAAAAASQAPAANS
+1233 DAAAAAASQAPATGS

-1324 NGTNELYDGILK
+1324 NGTNELYNGILK

-1345 NGAQDLLEGMQKFD
+1345 NGAQDLLDGMQKFD

-1381 DALVDAGADYT
+1381 DAIVDAGADYT
-1392 SFTGN
+1392 SFTGG
-1397 GNANDSVKFV
+1397 GNPGDSVKFV
-1407 IKTSEVGTDSA
+1407 IKTSEVGSDSA

>member
-253 VASTDIISKLKDAE
+253 VASTDIISKLKDAK

-297 KDGTSKL
+297 KDGTTKL

-315 GKLKDG
+315 GELKDG

-337 SNLQSTKASFAKD
+337 SNLASTKASFAKD

-361 VKMLN
+361 VKALS
-366 SMGVLNAD
+366 SMGILNAD
-374 GTVNQQTMAQLKML
+374 GTVNKQTMAQLKML
-388 SNMANSLI
+388 ANMADKLM
-396 NSGLLQVAGIMDA
+396 NSGLLQTAGIMDA
-409 DGNLTA
+409 NGNLTA

-424 VNLLQALNQSGA
+424 ITLLQ
-436 LQALGL
+436 
-442 VKSDGTLDIAKLQE
+442 
-456 YLQMAAQYGSDLGL
+456 
-470 LDENGKVK
+470 
-478 PNAADIVNGYA
+478 
-489 AGIQQIMKDTG
+489 
-500 LLTADGKLADDAAM
+500 
-514 KLANLDKMITDL
+514 
-526 KVQNVLTTDDTGA
+526 
-539 LTLNPTYAELLNNKA
+539 
-554 LISLAQDKNLNSM
+554 
-567 LTMAQ
+567 
-572 SIGLIK
+572 
-578 AGEDGTLS
+578 
-586 IDQTALNNLSAIG
+586 
-599 SSGILTNG
+599 
-607 DLDATAKALMGA
+607 
-619 SGIIGSDGKYNQAN
+619 
-633 AQALLKMAD
+633 
-642 TLINSGLLQVAGI
+642 
-655 MDADGNLTAD
+655 
-665 ADQRTTQLVTL
+665 
-676 LKTLNGSGALSA
+676 TLNGSGALQA
-688 TGLVGA
+688 AGLVGA
-694 DGMLDINKLND
+694 DGIFDLNKLND

-713 GTDLGLLNANGTV
+713 GSDLGLLNADGSV
-726 KDNAAQ
+726 KADAAQ
-732 IVSGYSAKTKKLMSD
+732 IVSGYAAATQKLMQD

-755 KLVTDAATR
+755 KLVKDAAAR
-764 IEKLDT
+764 IQKMDAM
-770 LITSMKEQKVLVN
+770 ITAMKDQKVLVN

-790 IDPVYASLLQNKQL
+790 LNPMYEQLLQNKQL

-809 DPNMNNM
+809 DSNLMNM

-822 AGLITATKDDAGND
+822 VGLIAAKKDDAGND
-836 ALSIDEKALGN
+836 ALAINKTALDN
-847 LSRIAKSGILVDGD
+847 LSLIANSGILVNGD
-861 LEDTAKQ
+861 LDATAKQ

-879 GKYNQANAQALLNMV
+879 GKYNQANAKALLNMV
-894 TNLQKAGLMTSD
+894 TNLQNAGLMTSD

-917 GTAGVLNKDGS
+917 GSAGVLNKDGS
-928 FNAEGIAKLEN
+928 INKDGLAKLEK
-939 EAQLASQLEAQG
+939 EAELASQLEAQG
-951 ILTSD
+951 VLTSD
-956 GQLSP
+956 GQLSE
-961 SLQSTLVKTGVMDA
+961 SLQSML
-975 NGEIN
+975 N
-980 QTAMNNL
+980 
-987 MAIAGSGVIVNG
+987 SGIIVNG
-999 DLDATAKS
+999 DLEDSAKQ
-1007 LMNETGIMSNGSY
+1007 LMNKAGIMKGGTY
-1020 NKDNAQYMLDTYQ
+1020 NSENAQAMLKMLDT
-1033 KLEKLGIIKD
+1033 LEKVGFIKNGELSD
-1043 GKLTSF
+1043 W
-1049 AQKVI
+1049 
-1054 DFMSRFGAKQNSFA
+1054 AKWILKHHRGLSLNSFA
-1068 VLEDED
+1068 VMDEVPEESTTVEAAPEETTVQD
-1074 LPAEDTP
+1074 NSDAVEEEETAAAEDSAAP
-1081 ALDQTEATES
+1081 AQDAQNDNAASETKQDAQVTS
-1091 DQTDDQVETVT
+1091 D
-1102 PDENT
+1102 
-1107 AAEAESTDAAADTD
+1107 AAAADT
-1121 TAKADDSAASDT
+1121 TQASE
-1133 NDKTDAPDTTAESA
+1133 NTDAS
-1147 DDSQSDSAEVESLK
+1147 SEVEELK
-1161 QQLADAQS
+1161 KQLADTQS
-1169 QLDAAN
+1169 QLAEAN
-1175 AKASD
+1175 KKNTE

-1187 ANAKNADVK
+1187 ANAKNADVQ
-1196 KQLDDANAK
+1196 KQLDDANAKNADVQKQLADANAK

-1213 NNANS
+1213 DSANS
-1218 AKDDAYNQGYAAAQA
+1218 AKDDAYKQGYAAAQA
-1233 DAAAAAASQAPAANS
+1233 DAAAAAASQAPAAGS

-1345 NGAQDLLEGMQKFD
+1345 NGAQDLLDGMQKFD

-1381 DALVDAGADYT
+1381 DAIVDAGADYT
-1392 SFTGN
+1392 SFTGS
-1397 GNANDSVKFV
+1397 GNSNDSVKFV
-1407 IKTSEVGTDSA
+1407 IKTSEVGSDSA

>member
-253 VASTDIISKLKDAE
+253 VASTDIISKLKDAK

-337 SNLQSTKASFAKD
+337 SNLASTKASFAKD
-350 SAKAEA
+350 SAKAEV
-356 DKNAI
+356 DKDAI
-361 VKMLN
+361 VKALS
-366 SMGVLNAD
+366 SMGILNAD
-374 GTVNQQTMAQLKML
+374 GTVNKQTMAQLKML
-388 SNMANSLI
+388 ANMADKLM
-396 NSGLLQVAGIMDA
+396 NSGLLQTAGIMDA
-409 DGNLTA
+409 NGNLTA

-424 VNLLQALNQSGA
+424 ITLLQ
-436 LQALGL
+436 
-442 VKSDGTLDIAKLQE
+442 
-456 YLQMAAQYGSDLGL
+456 
-470 LDENGKVK
+470 
-478 PNAADIVNGYA
+478 
-489 AGIQQIMKDTG
+489 
-500 LLTADGKLADDAAM
+500 
-514 KLANLDKMITDL
+514 
-526 KVQNVLTTDDTGA
+526 
-539 LTLNPTYAELLNNKA
+539 
-554 LISLAQDKNLNSM
+554 
-567 LTMAQ
+567 
-572 SIGLIK
+572 
-578 AGEDGTLS
+578 
-586 IDQTALNNLSAIG
+586 
-599 SSGILTNG
+599 
-607 DLDATAKALMGA
+607 
-619 SGIIGSDGKYNQAN
+619 
-633 AQALLKMAD
+633 
-642 TLINSGLLQVAGI
+642 
-655 MDADGNLTAD
+655 
-665 ADQRTTQLVTL
+665 
-676 LKTLNGSGALSA
+676 TLNGSGALQA
-688 TGLVGA
+688 AGLVGA
-694 DGMLDINKLND
+694 DGIFDLNKLND

-713 GTDLGLLNANGTV
+713 GSDLGLLNADGSV
-726 KDNAAQ
+726 KADAAQ
-732 IVSGYSAKTKKLMSD
+732 IVSGYAAATQKLMQD

-755 KLVTDAATR
+755 KLVKDAAAR
-764 IEKLDT
+764 IQKMDAM
-770 LITSMKEQKVLVN
+770 ITAMKDQKVLVN
-783 DQDGALT
+783 DQDGALALN
-790 IDPVYASLLQNKQL
+790 PMYEQLLQNKQL

-809 DPNMNNM
+809 DPNLMNM

-822 AGLITATKDDAGND
+822 VGLITAKKDDAGND
-836 ALSIDEKALGN
+836 ALAINKTALDN
-847 LSRIAKSGILVDGD
+847 LSLIANSGILVDGALD
-861 LEDTAKQ
+861 PTAQK

-879 GKYNQANAQALLNMV
+879 GKYNQANAKALLNMV
-894 TNLQKAGLMTSD
+894 TNLQNAGLMTSD

-917 GTAGVLNKDGS
+917 GKAGLLNGDGSINKDGL
-928 FNAEGIAKLEN
+928 AKLEK
-939 EAQLASQLEAQG
+939 EAELASQLEAQG

-956 GQLSP
+956 GQLSE
-961 SLQSTLVKTGVMDA
+961 SLQSML
-975 NGEIN
+975 N
-980 QTAMNNL
+980 
-987 MAIAGSGVIVNG
+987 SGIIVNG
-999 DLDATAKS
+999 DLEDSAKQ
-1007 LMNETGIMSNGSY
+1007 LMNKAGIMKGGTY
-1020 NKDNAQYMLDTYQ
+1020 NSENAQAMLKMLDT
-1033 KLEKLGIIKD
+1033 LEKVGFIKN
-1043 GKLTSF
+1043 GELSNW
-1049 AQKVI
+1049 
-1054 DFMSRFGAKQNSFA
+1054 AKWILKHHRGLSLNSFA
-1068 VLEDED
+1068 VMEEVPEESATVESAPEEPTVQDNNDAVEEEETAA
-1074 LPAEDTP
+1074 AEDS
-1081 ALDQTEATES
+1081 AATAQDAQNDNAASETTQDEQATS
-1091 DQTDDQVETVT
+1091 D
-1102 PDENT
+1102 
-1107 AAEAESTDAAADTD
+1107 AAAADT
-1121 TAKADDSAASDT
+1121 TQASE
-1133 NDKTDAPDTTAESA
+1133 NTDAS
-1147 DDSQSDSAEVESLK
+1147 SEVEELK
-1161 QQLADAQS
+1161 KQLAE
-1169 QLDAAN
+1169 AN
-1175 AKASD
+1175 KKNTE

-1187 ANAKNADVK
+1187 ANAKNADVQ
-1196 KQLDDANAK
+1196 KQLDDANAKNADVQKQLADANAK

-1213 NNANS
+1213 DSANS
-1218 AKDDAYNQGYAAAQA
+1218 AKDDAYNQGYAAAKA
-1233 DAAAAAASQAPAANS
+1233 DAAAAAASQAPTADD

-1345 NGAQDLLEGMQKFD
+1345 NGAQDLLDGMQKFD
-1359 SEGIQKLADV
+1359 SEGIKKLADV

-1381 DALVDAGADYT
+1381 DAIVDAGADYT
-1392 SFTGN
+1392 SFTGS
-1397 GNANDSVKFV
+1397 GNSNDSVKFV
-1407 IKTSEVGTDSA
+1407 IKTSEVGSDSA

>member
-1 MKKEKKIMSRLLAC
+1 MKKERHVVKKLLAFSM
-15 GLAAILPVASGMSVR
+15 AAILPVASGMTVR
-30 AEESDESSSDA
+30 AEESDDSSSDS
-41 GKEETVYIFTD
+41 GKEETVYVFTD
-52 ADGNPEKTVVSNW
+52 ASGNPQKTLVSNW
-65 LKNPDGSKTLK
+65 LKNPDGSQTLT
-76 DSSDLSDIK
+76 DTSDLSDIT
-85 NVEGDETYTQSGNQ
+85 NVEGDETYTQSGNK
-99 LTWQADGSDIYYQGT
+99 LTWQADGDDIYYQGT

-135 SDDLA
+135 ADDLA
-140 GKSGHVKIRFDYEN
+140 GKSGHVTIRFDYEN
-154 NATKTV
+154 NATKNV
-160 TVGGKREEVKVPFAM
+160 TINGKNEEIKVPFAM
-175 VSGIILPVDNFKNV
+175 VSGVVLPVDNFKNI

-224 KNNIGDYN
+224 KDNVGDYN

-253 VASTDIISKLKDAE
+253 VASTDVISQLKDAK
-267 DGKVDTSGITDS
+267 DGKIDTSSITDS
-279 INELTDASSQLVD
+279 INELTDASQQLVD
-292 GVQQL
+292 GAQQL
-297 KDGTSKL
+297 KDGTAKL
-304 RNGTNDLANGG
+304 RTGTNDLASGG

-388 SNMANSLI
+388 SNMAN
-396 NSGLLQVAGIMDA
+396 
-409 DGNLTA
+409 
-415 DADQRTTQL
+415 
-424 VNLLQALNQSGA
+424 
-436 LQALGL
+436 
-442 VKSDGTLDIAKLQE
+442 
-456 YLQMAAQYGSDLGL
+456 
-470 LDENGKVK
+470 
-478 PNAADIVNGYA
+478 
-489 AGIQQIMKDTG
+489 
-500 LLTADGKLADDAAM
+500 
-514 KLANLDKMITDL
+514 
-526 KVQNVLTTDDTGA
+526 
-539 LTLNPTYAELLNNKA
+539 
-554 LISLAQDKNLNSM
+554 
-567 LTMAQ
+567 
-572 SIGLIK
+572 
-578 AGEDGTLS
+578 
-586 IDQTALNNLSAIG
+586 
-599 SSGILTNG
+599 
-607 DLDATAKALMGA
+607 
-619 SGIIGSDGKYNQAN
+619 
-633 AQALLKMAD
+633 

-1345 NGAQDLLEGMQKFD
+1345 NGAQDLLDGMQKFD

>member
-337 SNLQSTKASFAKD
+337 SNLASTKASFAKD

-361 VKMLN
+361 VKALS
-366 SMGVLNAD
+366 SMGILNAD
-374 GTVNQQTMAQLKML
+374 GTVNKQTMAQLKML
-388 SNMANSLI
+388 ANMADKLM
-396 NSGLLQVAGIMDA
+396 NSGLLQTAGIMDA
-409 DGNLTA
+409 NGNLTA

-424 VNLLQALNQSGA
+424 ITLLQ
-436 LQALGL
+436 
-442 VKSDGTLDIAKLQE
+442 
-456 YLQMAAQYGSDLGL
+456 
-470 LDENGKVK
+470 
-478 PNAADIVNGYA
+478 
-489 AGIQQIMKDTG
+489 
-500 LLTADGKLADDAAM
+500 
-514 KLANLDKMITDL
+514 
-526 KVQNVLTTDDTGA
+526 
-539 LTLNPTYAELLNNKA
+539 
-554 LISLAQDKNLNSM
+554 
-567 LTMAQ
+567 
-572 SIGLIK
+572 
-578 AGEDGTLS
+578 
-586 IDQTALNNLSAIG
+586 
-599 SSGILTNG
+599 
-607 DLDATAKALMGA
+607 
-619 SGIIGSDGKYNQAN
+619 
-633 AQALLKMAD
+633 
-642 TLINSGLLQVAGI
+642 
-655 MDADGNLTAD
+655 
-665 ADQRTTQLVTL
+665 
-676 LKTLNGSGALSA
+676 TLNGSGALQA
-688 TGLVGA
+688 AGLVGA
-694 DGMLDINKLND
+694 DGIFDLNKLND

-713 GTDLGLLNANGTV
+713 GSDLGLLNADGSV
-726 KDNAAQ
+726 KADAAQ
-732 IVSGYSAKTKKLMSD
+732 IVSGYAATTQKLMQD

-755 KLVTDAATR
+755 KLVKDAAAR
-764 IEKLDT
+764 IQKMDAM
-770 LITSMKEQKVLVN
+770 ITAMKDQKVLVN

-790 IDPVYASLLQNKQL
+790 LNPMYEQLLQNKQL

-809 DPNMNNM
+809 DSNLMNM

-822 AGLITATKDDAGND
+822 VGLITAKKDDAGND
-836 ALSIDEKALGN
+836 ALAINKTALDN
-847 LSRIAKSGILVDGD
+847 LSLIANSGILVNGD
-861 LEDTAKQ
+861 LDATAKQ

-879 GKYNQANAQALLNMV
+879 GKYNQANAKALLNMV
-894 TNLQKAGLMTSD
+894 TNLQNAGLMTSD

-917 GTAGVLNKDGS
+917 GSAGVLNKDGS
-928 FNAEGIAKLEN
+928 INKDGLAKLEK
-939 EAQLASQLEAQG
+939 EAELASQLEAQG
-951 ILTSD
+951 VLTSD
-956 GQLSP
+956 GQLSE
-961 SLQSTLVKTGVMDA
+961 SLQSML
-975 NGEIN
+975 N
-980 QTAMNNL
+980 
-987 MAIAGSGVIVNG
+987 SGIIVNG
-999 DLDATAKS
+999 DLEDSAKQ
-1007 LMNETGIMSNGSY
+1007 LMNKAGIMKGGTY
-1020 NKDNAQYMLDTYQ
+1020 NSENAQAMLKMLDT
-1033 KLEKLGIIKD
+1033 LEKVGFIKNGELSD
-1043 GKLTSF
+1043 W
-1049 AQKVI
+1049 
-1054 DFMSRFGAKQNSFA
+1054 AKWILKHHRGLSLNSFA
-1068 VLEDED
+1068 VMDEVPEESTTVEAAPEETTVQD
-1074 LPAEDTP
+1074 NSDAVEEEETAAAEDSAAP
-1081 ALDQTEATES
+1081 AQDAQNDNAASETKQDAQVTS
-1091 DQTDDQVETVT
+1091 D
-1102 PDENT
+1102 
-1107 AAEAESTDAAADTD
+1107 AAAADT
-1121 TAKADDSAASDT
+1121 TQASE
-1133 NDKTDAPDTTAESA
+1133 NTDAS
-1147 DDSQSDSAEVESLK
+1147 SEVEELK
-1161 QQLADAQS
+1161 KQLADTQS
-1169 QLDAAN
+1169 QLAEAN
-1175 AKASD
+1175 KKNTE

-1187 ANAKNADVK
+1187 ANAKNADVQ
-1196 KQLDDANAK
+1196 KQLDDANAKNADVQKQLADANAK

-1213 NNANS
+1213 DSANS
-1218 AKDDAYNQGYAAAQA
+1218 AKDDAYKQGYAAAQA
-1233 DAAAAAASQAPAANS
+1233 DAAAAAASQAPAAGS

-1345 NGAQDLLEGMQKFD
+1345 NGAQDLLDGMQKFD

-1381 DALVDAGADYT
+1381 DAIVDAGADYT
-1392 SFTGN
+1392 SFTGS
-1397 GNANDSVKFV
+1397 GNSNDSVKFV
-1407 IKTSEVGTDSA
+1407 IKTSEVGSDSA

>member
-30 AEESDESSSDA
+30 AEESGESSSDA

-337 SNLQSTKASFAKD
+337 SNLASTKASFAKD

-356 DKNAI
+356 DKDAI
-361 VKMLN
+361 VKALS
-366 SMGVLNAD
+366 SMGILNAD

-388 SNMANSLI
+388 ANMADKLM
-396 NSGLLQVAGIMDA
+396 NSGLLQAAGIMDA
-409 DGNLTA
+409 NGNLTA

-424 VNLLQALNQSGA
+424 ITLLQ
-436 LQALGL
+436 
-442 VKSDGTLDIAKLQE
+442 
-456 YLQMAAQYGSDLGL
+456 
-470 LDENGKVK
+470 
-478 PNAADIVNGYA
+478 
-489 AGIQQIMKDTG
+489 
-500 LLTADGKLADDAAM
+500 
-514 KLANLDKMITDL
+514 
-526 KVQNVLTTDDTGA
+526 
-539 LTLNPTYAELLNNKA
+539 
-554 LISLAQDKNLNSM
+554 
-567 LTMAQ
+567 
-572 SIGLIK
+572 
-578 AGEDGTLS
+578 
-586 IDQTALNNLSAIG
+586 
-599 SSGILTNG
+599 
-607 DLDATAKALMGA
+607 
-619 SGIIGSDGKYNQAN
+619 
-633 AQALLKMAD
+633 
-642 TLINSGLLQVAGI
+642 
-655 MDADGNLTAD
+655 
-665 ADQRTTQLVTL
+665 
-676 LKTLNGSGALSA
+676 TLNGSGALQA
-688 TGLVGA
+688 AGLVGA
-694 DGMLDINKLND
+694 DGTFDLNKLND

-713 GTDLGLLNANGTV
+713 GSDLGLLNADGSV
-726 KDNAAQ
+726 KADAAQ
-732 IVSGYSAKTKKLMSD
+732 IVSGYAAATQKLMKD

-755 KLVTDAATR
+755 KLVKDAAAR
-764 IEKLDT
+764 IQKMDAM
-770 LITSMKEQKVLVN
+770 ITAMKDQKVLVN
-783 DQDGALT
+783 DQDGALALNPT
-790 IDPVYASLLQNKQL
+790 YAQLLQKKEL

-809 DPNMNNM
+809 DPNLTNM

-822 AGLITATKDDAGND
+822 VGLITAKKDDAGND
-836 ALSIDEKALGN
+836 ALAINKTALDN
-847 LSRIAKSGILVDGD
+847 LSLIANSGILVNGD
-861 LEDTAKQ
+861 LDATAKQ
-868 LMGAAGIMGTD
+868 LMGASGILSAD
-879 GKYNQANAQALLNMV
+879 GKYSQTNAAAMLKMLS
-894 TNLQKAGLMTSD
+894 NLQKAGLLNSD
-906 GQLSPAAKQML
+906 GQLSDEAKQKL
-917 GTAGVLNKDGS
+917 GKAGLLNGDGSINKDGL
-928 FNAEGIAKLEN
+928 AKLEK
-939 EAQLASQLEAQG
+939 EAELASQLEAQG

-956 GQLSP
+956 GQL
-961 SLQSTLVKTGVMDA
+961 TD
-975 NGEIN
+975 
-980 QTAMNNL
+980 TA
-987 MAIAGSGVIVNG
+987 
-999 DLDATAKS
+999 
-1007 LMNETGIMSNGSY
+1007 
-1020 NKDNAQYMLDTYQ
+1020 
-1033 KLEKLGIIKD
+1033 EKLLKSI
-1043 GKLTSF
+1043 GKVGVTS
-1049 AQKVI
+1049 
-1054 DFMSRFGAKQNSFA
+1054 NSFA
-1068 VLEDED
+1068 VMEEV
-1074 LPAEDTP
+1074 PE
-1081 ALDQTEATES
+1081 EAAT
-1091 DQTDDQVETVT
+1091 VEAAPEETTVQ
-1102 PDENT
+1102 DNNDAVEEEET
-1107 AAEAESTDAAADTD
+1107 AAPAQDAQNDNAASETKQDAQATSDAAAADT
-1121 TAKADDSAASDT
+1121 TKASE
-1133 NDKTDAPDTTAESA
+1133 NTDA
-1147 DDSQSDSAEVESLK
+1147 SAEVEELK
-1161 QQLADAQS
+1161 KQLADTQS
-1169 QLDAAN
+1169 QLAEAN
-1175 AKASD
+1175 KKNTE
-1180 LQTQLDD
+1180 LQTKLDD
-1187 ANAKNADVK
+1187 ANAKNADVQK
-1196 KQLDDANAK
+1196 KLDDVNAK

-1213 NNANS
+1213 DSANS
-1218 AKDDAYNQGYAAAQA
+1218 AKDDAYKQGYAAAQA
-1233 DAAAAAASQAPAANS
+1233 DAAAAAASQAPAAGS

-1345 NGAQDLLEGMQKFD
+1345 NGAQDLLDGMQKFD

-1381 DALVDAGADYT
+1381 DAIVDAGADYT
-1392 SFTGN
+1392 SFTGS
-1397 GNANDSVKFV
+1397 GNSNDSVKFV
-1407 IKTSEVGTDSA
+1407 IKTSEVGSDSA

>member
-356 DKNAI
+356 DKDAI

-366 SMGVLNAD
+366 SMGILNAD
-374 GTVNQQTMAQLKML
+374 GRVNQQTMAQLKML
-388 SNMANSLI
+388 ANMADKLM

-409 DGNLTA
+409 NGNLTA

-424 VNLLQALNQSGA
+424 ITLLQ
-436 LQALGL
+436 
-442 VKSDGTLDIAKLQE
+442 
-456 YLQMAAQYGSDLGL
+456 
-470 LDENGKVK
+470 
-478 PNAADIVNGYA
+478 
-489 AGIQQIMKDTG
+489 
-500 LLTADGKLADDAAM
+500 
-514 KLANLDKMITDL
+514 
-526 KVQNVLTTDDTGA
+526 
-539 LTLNPTYAELLNNKA
+539 
-554 LISLAQDKNLNSM
+554 
-567 LTMAQ
+567 
-572 SIGLIK
+572 
-578 AGEDGTLS
+578 
-586 IDQTALNNLSAIG
+586 
-599 SSGILTNG
+599 
-607 DLDATAKALMGA
+607 
-619 SGIIGSDGKYNQAN
+619 
-633 AQALLKMAD
+633 
-642 TLINSGLLQVAGI
+642 
-655 MDADGNLTAD
+655 
-665 ADQRTTQLVTL
+665 
-676 LKTLNGSGALSA
+676 TLNGSGALQA
-688 TGLVGA
+688 AGLVGA
-694 DGMLDINKLND
+694 DGTFDLNKLND

-713 GTDLGLLNANGTV
+713 GSDLGLLNADGTV
-726 KDNAAQ
+726 KADAAQ
-732 IVSGYSAKTKKLMSD
+732 IVSGYAATTQKLMKD

-755 KLVTDAATR
+755 KLVKDAAAR
-764 IEKLDT
+764 IQKMDAM
-770 LITSMKEQKVLVN
+770 ITAMKDQKVLVN

-790 IDPVYASLLQNKQL
+790 LNPMYAQLLQNKQL

-809 DPNMNNM
+809 DPNLMNM

-822 AGLITATKDDAGND
+822 VGLITAKKDDAGND
-836 ALSIDEKALGN
+836 ALAINKTALDN
-847 LSRIAKSGILVDGD
+847 LSLIANSGILVDGALD
-861 LEDTAKQ
+861 PTAQK

-879 GKYNQANAQALLNMV
+879 GKYNQANAKALLNMV
-894 TNLQKAGLMTSD
+894 TNLQNAGLMTSD

-917 GTAGVLNKDGS
+917 GSAGVLNKDGS
-928 FNAEGIAKLEN
+928 INKDGLAKLEK
-939 EAQLASQLEAQG
+939 EAELASQLEAQG
-951 ILTSD
+951 ILTPD
-956 GQLSP
+956 GQLSQ
-961 SLQSTLVKTGVMDA
+961 SLKDTLLKTGVMDA

-980 QTAMNNL
+980 PTAMNNL
-987 MAIAGSGVIVNG
+987 MAIANSGIIVNG
-999 DLDATAKS
+999 DLEDTAKQ
-1007 LMNETGIMSNGSY
+1007 LVNGTGIMKNGTY
-1020 NKDNAQYMLDTYQ
+1020 NSENAQAMLKMLDT
-1033 KLEKLGIIKD
+1033 LEKVGFIKNGELSD
-1043 GKLTSF
+1043 WAWWILRHHRSL
-1049 AQKVI
+1049 
-1054 DFMSRFGAKQNSFA
+1054 SLNSFA
-1068 VLEDED
+1068 VMEEVPEESATVESAPEEPTVQDNNDAVEEEETAA
-1074 LPAEDTP
+1074 AEDSAAP
-1081 ALDQTEATES
+1081 AQDAQNDNAASETKQDAQVTS
-1091 DQTDDQVETVT
+1091 DAV
-1102 PDENT
+1102 
-1107 AAEAESTDAAADTD
+1107 AADT
-1121 TAKADDSAASDT
+1121 TQGSE
-1133 NDKTDAPDTTAESA
+1133 NTDA
-1147 DDSQSDSAEVESLK
+1147 SAEVEELK
-1161 QQLADAQS
+1161 KQLADTQS
-1169 QLDAAN
+1169 QLAEAN
-1175 AKASD
+1175 KKNTE
-1180 LQTQLDD
+1180 LQTKLDD
-1187 ANAKNADVK
+1187 ANANNADVQK
-1196 KQLDDANAK
+1196 KLDDANAK
-1205 NADLQTQL
+1205 NADLQKQL
-1213 NNANS
+1213 DSANS
-1218 AKDDAYNQGYAAAQA
+1218 AKDDAYNQGYAAAKA
-1233 DAAAAAASQAPAANS
+1233 DAAAAAASQAPAADS

-1345 NGAQDLLEGMQKFD
+1345 NGAQDLLDGMQKFD

-1381 DALVDAGADYT
+1381 DAIVDAGADYT
-1392 SFTGN
+1392 SFTGG
-1397 GNANDSVKFV
+1397 GNPGDSVKFV